1 MAEETFREFRRWF
14 WRPPRAHGDVVHDRR
29 VSYLELLYDL
39 VYVAVISQAA
49 TRLATDVSAPRFLEF
64 AVVFGLIWIAW
75 VNGTLYLELH
85 GREDGRTRSFVFLQM
100 GILALLAVFT
110 GTAAG
115 EGGAPFAVTY
125 VAFLLVLVWLWNS
138 VRRQDEPEVAR
149 VTKQYAV
156 GLLVSAAIILA
167 SAFLPQDLRLVV
179 WATFIV
185 LWVSAMLLLS
195 FRSRSFTIGL
205 TPTHA
210 MVERFGLFT
219 IIVLGEVVFGVV
231 DGLSHVERDAI
242 TVGTGIL
249 ALGIG
254 LGFWWIYFDIVGGRL
269 PRNEGRAIGTW
280 ILIHLPIT
288 LAIAAA
294 GASMVSLIEHAH
306 EPIAPDATVWL
317 LAGSVAAVL
326 VAQVINA
333 WALADMQLVAVV
345 YRPLAIAMCVAAV
358 VALAMALLRPAPWL
372 LVLALGALLSVL
384 WIFAVV
390 KFIRARAWPPA

>member
-1 MAEETFREFRRWF
+1 MAGETLREFRRWF

-49 TRLATDVSAPRFLEF
+49 THLATDVSAPRFLEF
-64 AVVFGLIWIAW
+64 AVAFGLIWIAW

-85 GREDGRTRSFVFLQM
+85 GREDGRTRSYVFLQM

-110 GTAAG
+110 GGAAN
-115 EGGAPFAVTY
+115 ESGAPFALTY
-125 VAFLLVLVWLWNS
+125 VAFLGVLVLLWNS

-149 VTKQYAV
+149 FTKQYSV
-156 GLLVSAAIILA
+156 GLLVSAALILA
-167 SAFLPQDLRLVV
+167 SVFLPPEMRLVV
-179 WATFIV
+179 WAAFV
-185 LWVSAMLLLS
+185 LLWIGAMLVLS
-195 FRSRSFTIGL
+195 FRSRTFTVGL
-205 TPTHA
+205 TPTHS

-231 DGLSHVERDAI
+231 DGLSHVEQDAL

-249 ALGIG
+249 ALVIG

-280 ILIHLPIT
+280 ILTHFPIT

-306 EPIAPDATVWL
+306 DPIAPDASVWL

-326 VAQVINA
+326 VAEVVNA
-333 WALADMQLVAVV
+333 WALADAQLVAVV
-345 YRPLAIAMCVAAV
+345 YRPLAVAMCAAAV
-358 VALAMALLRPAPWL
+358 AVLAMALARPAPWVFALAIGVL
-372 LVLALGALLSVL
+372 LTFL
-384 WIFAVV
+384 WFFAVGR
-390 KFIRARAWPPA
+390 FIRAGAWPPA

>member
-1 MAEETFREFRRWF
+1 MAGETFREFRRWF
-14 WRPPRAHGDVVHDRR
+14 WRPPRAHGDVVHERR

-49 TRLATDVSAPRFLEF
+49 TRLATDVSALRFLEF

-100 GILALLAVFT
+100 GILALMAVFT
-110 GTAAG
+110 GTAAN
-115 EGGAPFAVTY
+115 ETGAPFALTY

-156 GLLVSAAIILA
+156 GLLVSAALILA
-167 SAFLPQDLRLVV
+167 SVFLPPEMRLVA
-179 WATFIV
+179 WAAFV
-185 LWVSAMLLLS
+185 LLWVGAMLLLS
-195 FRSRSFTIGL
+195 FRSRSFSIGL
-205 TPTHA
+205 TPTHS

-231 DGLSHVERDAI
+231 DGLSHVEQDAI

-254 LGFWWIYFDIVGGRL
+254 LGFWWIYFDLVGGRL
-269 PRNEGRAIGTW
+269 PRYDGRAIGAW
-280 ILIHLPIT
+280 ILTHLPIT

-306 EPIAPDATVWL
+306 DPIAPDAAVWL

-326 VAQVINA
+326 VAEVVNA
-333 WALADMQLVAVV
+333 WALADAQLVAVV
-345 YRPLAIAMCVAAV
+345 YRPLAVAMGGAAI
-358 VALAMALLRPAPWL
+358 VALAMALARPAPWV
-372 LVLALGALLSVL
+372 LVLALGALMSLL
-384 WIFAVV
+384 WIFAVA
-390 KFIRARAWPPA
+390 KFIRAGAWPPA